1 MQPAHHTRD
10 QGSYDRR
17 DKNTQAHV
25 PRGTA
30 SERSPPLGLPLS
42 RTATMLLPTTTE
54 ALLGKVL
61 DTRR

>member
-1 MQPAHHTRD
+1 M
-10 QGSYDRR
+10 R
-17 DKNTQAHV
+17 DKSTQEHV

-30 SERSPPLGLPLS
+30 SGQVTAILGVLCS
-42 RTATMLLPTTTE
+42 RVLNRDMLLPTTTE